1 MAVIET
7 AKQTYRRSMFKFALL
22 KCGIFGMLIGAPIL
36 GIYTLNEIA
45 DEPVDVTMLPGDE
58 ARVPIDFLK
67 MNDDGLRY
75 SGPTK
80 DGKHLAF
87 YTSYADEKTIKVP
100 AVVGKSF
107 HVTGYNI
114 HVKSIDADTERV
126 TIRIA
131 DDD

>member
-7 AKQTYRRSMFKFALL
+7 AKQTYRRSMLKLALL
-22 KCGIFGMLIGAPIL
+22 KCGILGMLISTPIL
-36 GIYTLNEIA
+36 GMYALSEA
-45 DEPVDVTMLPGDE
+45 DDAPRDVTMLPGDE
-58 ARVPIDFLK
+58 ARVPIDILK

-75 SGPTK
+75 SGSTK
-80 DGKHLAF
+80 DGAYLSF
-87 YTSYADEKTIKVP
+87 YTSYADEDTIEVP

-114 HVKSIDADTERV
+114 HVKSIDPETERV
-126 TIRIA
+126 IIRIA